1 MTSSIERALAD
12 MVAQQAVEQSAA
24 DPAVRRGDWRQATVA
39 SVDAGT
45 VTTVDGAIAR
55 CLEAYSNP
63 AVGDLIRLDTNGTG
77 DSTTPGRLSVA
88 GDPEWV
94 AFTSA
99 WTAATTNPVLGNGLR
114 SGRRVLHGKTC
125 HLSVR
130 IVPGSTTTFGSGNY
144 SFSLPFP
151 SANETVEYTGTA
163 RLTAGST
170 YIGQTYAA
178 ANATTFTVTFPTA
191 ATPANATNMSPS
203 TPATLA
209 SGHILRMSLT
219 YQIA

>member
-1 MTSSIERALAD
+1 MTGSADLAAALKRRTIR
-12 MVAQQAVEQSAA
+12 AVEGTPSA
-24 DPAVRRGDWRQATVA
+24 RGGDWHTAIVA
-39 SVDAGT
+39 AVTAGGT
-45 VTTVDGAIAR
+45 VTTDDGIIVRQLESYQNPTVGDTIVIAR
-55 CLEAYSNP
+55 S
-63 AVGDLIRLDTNGTG
+63 GNGNWIAH
-77 DSTTPGRLSVA
+77 GRLA
-88 GDPEWV
+88 TETDPEWP

-125 HLSVR
+125 HLAVR

-151 SANETVEYTGTA
+151 SANEVVEYTGTA

-178 ANATTFTVTFPTA
+178 PNATTFTVTFPTA
-191 ATPANATNMSPS
+191 ATPANATNMSPT

-209 SGHILRMSLT
+209 SGHVLRMSLT

>member
-1 MTSSIERALAD
+1 MTGSADVAAALKRRTIR
-12 MVAQQAVEQSAA
+12 AVEGTPSA
-24 DPAVRRGDWRQATVA
+24 RGGDWRTAIVA
-39 SVDAGT
+39 AVTAGGT
-45 VTTVDGAIAR
+45 VTTDDGIVVR
-55 CLEAYSNP
+55 QLESYQNP
-63 AVGDLIRLDTNGTG
+63 AVGDTIVIARSGSGNWVAH
-77 DSTTPGRLSVA
+77 GRLA
-88 GDPEWV
+88 TETDPEWV
-94 AFTSA
+94 PFTSA
-99 WTAATTNPVLGNGLR
+99 WTAATTNPALGNGLR

-151 SANETVEYTGTA
+151 SANETVEYIGTA

-178 ANATTFTVTFPTA
+178 ANATTFTATFPTA
-191 ATPANATNMSPS
+191 ATPATATNMSPT

-209 SGHILRMSLT
+209 SGHIIRLALT